1 MHRIS
6 FLLIAAAFTFIIDAD
21 AQRRTTYENLLQRSD
36 QPAAY
41 IDHLFVPTSDSTA
54 TFSVFFRLDYDFIPF
69 LKKRANMEAPSDES
83 EFFAP
88 VRMGLEIFEGTYRD
102 TRRGRSDQVS
112 IYRDSWQD
120 TVWVSNFEKTKSRL
134 DHAQGFLQT
143 DLTNGDYNYEL
154 QLARG
159 ESVREQ
165 SSRRKNFTIPNYSE
179 WNKAHFYFLS
189 SLSNS
194 DNQLSASIL
203 NYGDNVLYGQNYHLL
218 ILLPDSGEQ
227 NENELTVSIH
237 KLIAGS
243 DKETEAEPVFEQSI
257 HSDDTFTGSEVQF
270 LKQDDQI
277 RMNMDTGSGVA
288 KFASFMIPN
297 QNFENA
303 SYKLTLNSSGADE
316 PLAEKIINS
325 QWIDMPISLYNLDV
339 AINMMKFIVDD
350 SELRRINSGSTAEK
364 EQKFREFWKERDPS
378 PNTEFN
384 ELMTEY
390 YKRIDYTYSNFSSL
404 QIPGYETDQ
413 GRAYILYGPPNNVER
428 RFPTNSPTREIWEY
442 QGKTLIFEA
451 TTGFGDFELISES

>member
-1 MHRIS
+1 
-6 FLLIAAAFTFIIDAD
+6 
-21 AQRRTTYENLLQRSD
+21 
-36 QPAAY
+36 
-41 IDHLFVPTSDSTA
+41 
-54 TFSVFFRLDYDFIPF
+54 
-69 LKKRANMEAPSDES
+69 
-83 EFFAP
+83 
-88 VRMGLEIFEGTYRD
+88 
-102 TRRGRSDQVS
+102 
-112 IYRDSWQD
+112 
-120 TVWVSNFEKTKSRL
+120 
-134 DHAQGFLQT
+134 
-143 DLTNGDYNYEL
+143 
-154 QLARG
+154 
-159 ESVREQ
+159 
-165 SSRRKNFTIPNYSE
+165 
-179 WNKAHFYFLS
+179 
-189 SLSNS
+189 
-194 DNQLSASIL
+194 
-203 NYGDNVLYGQNYHLL
+203 
-218 ILLPDSGEQ
+218 
-227 NENELTVSIH
+227 
-237 KLIAGS
+237 
-243 DKETEAEPVFEQSI
+243 
-257 HSDDTFTGSEVQF
+257 
-270 LKQDDQI
+270 
-277 RMNMDTGSGVA
+277 A

>member
-41 IDHLFVPTSDSTA
+41 IDHLFVPTSDSSA

-179 WNKAHFYFLS
+179 WNKAHFYFL
-189 SLSNS
+189 
-194 DNQLSASIL
+194 
-203 NYGDNVLYGQNYHLL
+203 
-218 ILLPDSGEQ
+218 
-227 NENELTVSIH
+227 
-237 KLIAGS
+237 
-243 DKETEAEPVFEQSI
+243 
-257 HSDDTFTGSEVQF
+257 
-270 LKQDDQI
+270 
-277 RMNMDTGSGVA
+277 
-288 KFASFMIPN
+288 
-297 QNFENA
+297 
-303 SYKLTLNSSGADE
+303 
-316 PLAEKIINS
+316 
-325 QWIDMPISLYNLDV
+325 
-339 AINMMKFIVDD
+339 
-350 SELRRINSGSTAEK
+350 
-364 EQKFREFWKERDPS
+364 
-378 PNTEFN
+378 
-384 ELMTEY
+384 
-390 YKRIDYTYSNFSSL
+390 
-404 QIPGYETDQ
+404 
-413 GRAYILYGPPNNVER
+413 
-428 RFPTNSPTREIWEY
+428 
-442 QGKTLIFEA
+442 
-451 TTGFGDFELISES
+451 